1 MDFLG
6 QAPSCNIEALI
17 EMTAAL
23 TGEADYGK

>member
-1 MDFLG
+1 MHLLG
-6 QAPSCNIEALI
+6 QAPSFNIGALI